1 MQAHRINT
9 SPPGQNP
16 FIQSFLRVFVSLF
29 IALVIVMSLFML
41 IDVRSQRAILFSN
54 EQNLI
59 KLVNQAV
66 RDDLRIVNSDL
77 FYLANLPQLKEYLDI
92 GGTPP
97 ALLKEN
103 FLLFSKHRKIYD
115 QIRFLDNNGMEI
127 IRINFDGQTPVEVS
141 PHQLQSKATRYY
153 FKDTLR
159 LERGDVYVSPF
170 DLNVENNRLESPL
183 KPMIRFGTPVF
194 DSQGRKRGV
203 IVLNFLGN
211 ELLSTLAK
219 YSSKDGAQILL
230 LNSDGYWLKGLRTE
244 DEWGFMFADRKGATM
259 AKQFPTAWQ
268 ACNQSQTGQ
277 ILTDSGLFTFS
288 TIYPLKTGQK
298 SSTGTASVIGES
310 ERMLNAD
317 AYAWKLVSFVPS
329 GIVQTKLYGLRKVM
343 VIVST
348 IMVAL
353 LLVLAYQI
361 AKNTLQREKTAELI
375 YSMAYRDTLT
385 DLPNRRLFE
394 DRLHQA
400 LALAERAGSKVAV
413 LFADLDRF
421 KEVNDTLGHEAG
433 DQLLQQVAGRLTESV
448 RKSDT
453 VARLGGDEFIL
464 LLSNIATHH
473 DADAIAEK
481 IVQAISTPFVLGDQ
495 TAEVSASVGIAIY
508 PDDCTT
514 ADTLVK
520 SADKALYSAKQAGR
534 NRSVRYADSTEKT

>member
-1 MQAHRINT
+1 MKEYGIHT
-9 SPPGQNP
+9 SPPEQNS
-16 FIQSFLRVFVSLF
+16 FIKSFLRVFVSLF
-29 IALVIVMSLFML
+29 IALAIVMSLFML

-59 KLVNQAV
+59 NLVNQAV

-77 FYLANLPQLKEYLDI
+77 FYLANLPQLKEYLDA
-92 GGTPP
+92 GGTPS

-115 QIRFLDNNGMEI
+115 QIRFLDNNGMEV
-127 IRINFDGQTPVEVS
+127 IRINFNGQTPVEVS
-141 PHQLQSKATRYY
+141 ANQLQSKATRYY

-211 ELLSTLAK
+211 ELLSTLGK
-219 YSSKDGAQILL
+219 YSSKDGSQILL

-259 AKQFPTAWQ
+259 VKQFPSAWQ

-288 TIYPLKTGQK
+288 TIYPLKTGQT

-317 AYAWKLVSFVPS
+317 AYAWKLVSFVSS

-361 AKNTLQREKTAELI
+361 AKNSLQREKTAELI

-421 KEVNDTLGHEAG
+421 KAVNDTLGHEAG
-433 DQLLQQVAGRLTESV
+433 DQLLRQVAGRLAEVV

-453 VARLGGDEFIL
+453 VARLGGDEFVL
-464 LLSNIATHH
+464 LLCNVATHH
-473 DADAIAEK
+473 DVDAIAGK
-481 IVQAISTPFVLGDQ
+481 IVQAISAPFVLGDQ
-495 TAEVSASVGIAIY
+495 AAEVSASVGIAIY

-514 ADTLVK
+514 ADALVK

-534 NRSVRYADSTEKT
+534 NRFIRYANSSGQ